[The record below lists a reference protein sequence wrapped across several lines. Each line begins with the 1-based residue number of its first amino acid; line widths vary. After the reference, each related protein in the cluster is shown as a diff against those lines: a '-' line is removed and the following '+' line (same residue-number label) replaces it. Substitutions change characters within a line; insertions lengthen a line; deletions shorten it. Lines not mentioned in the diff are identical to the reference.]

1 MEDYNAGKKPE
12 DVIEGLAEIRA
23 AITAWV
29 NYHQAKAEFER
40 GLRDFADVPAYDPRK
55 VDALKAKYPRAAA
68 YLEAER
74 WVKSSVF
81 VKVRLG
87 TRACERILAG
97 EDYNTVLDD
106 MTKGLDAFYLAQ
118 EG

>member
-12 DVIEGLAEIRA
+12 EVIEGLAEIRA

-40 GLRDFADVPAYDPRK
+40 GLRDFADVPVYDHRE
-55 VDALKAKYPRAAA
+55 VDTLRAKYPRAAT

-74 WVKSSVF
+74 WARSGVPIKS
-81 VKVRLG
+81 RLG
-87 TRACERILAG
+87 TRACERLLAG
-97 EDYNTVLDD
+97 EDYNTVLED
-106 MTKGLDAFYLAQ
+106 MSKGLDAFYLAQ